1 MGLEI
6 AEIYQQKIFFVENI
20 ILSVEMKHSP
30 IRFIL
35 FRAERQKSSFAI
47 YMIKGKG
54 CEMYVSNWLGYNRC
68 RHWHSVGIQITRLLV
83 KNDRKKSGQGV

>member
-1 MGLEI
+1 
-6 AEIYQQKIFFVENI
+6 
-20 ILSVEMKHSP
+20 
-30 IRFIL
+30 
-35 FRAERQKSSFAI
+35 
-47 YMIKGKG
+47 MIKGKG